1 MEKESYE
8 KRARKRGLLGSV
20 TVLKEERVKRKGDKR
35 KVGRR
40 GLYRK
45 EFGVKGRETKGNG

>member
-1 MEKESYE
+1 MEEESYE

-45 EFGVKGRETKGNG
+45 EFGVKGREAKRNG